1 MARQGALLR
10 EVNKRRARH
19 GKSKLKGSA
28 SLRAS
33 AAAFARRLRRTGRF
47 GHAARIHADRRFV
60 WLGEVLAK
68 GQTSARA
75 VVDDWMNSPP
85 HRAILLSDKARRAG
99 FSRKGNIW
107 VGHLGRLGR

>member
-1 MARQGALLR
+1 MARQGAVLR
-10 EVNKRRARH
+10 EVNMRRARH
-19 GKSKLKGSA
+19 GKPKLKASA

-33 AAAFARRLRRTGRF
+33 AAAFARTLRRTGRF

-60 WLGEVLAK
+60 WLGEVLGK
-68 GQTSARA
+68 GQTSPRA
-75 VVDDWMNSPP
+75 VVDDWMNSSQ
-85 HRAILLSDKARRAG
+85 HRAVLLSDKARRAG